1 MATPILVKALTQW
14 EKVLRTT
21 SQNLANDE
29 LTDDEKDILSELLT
43 KEIGKTNKELKN
55 AIEEVNK

>member
-1 MATPILVKALTQW
+1 MRGLFDRVFAIFW
-14 EKVLRTT
+14 
-21 SQNLANDE
+21 
-29 LTDDEKDILSELLT
+29 KDILSELLT